1 MKKFSPPFA
10 IAMTCISIFTMII
23 MSVMDL
29 NETHMTNPL
38 WPPHAR
44 FHWAIQYF
52 SALLVS
58 MLSLFAIWSNYK
70 DKGGRLSILL
80 IGLSPLFFWGMF
92 FPALLMPG
100 TGTWP
105 DGVTPPK
112 EFPEIFKTIH
122 PNLIMACIL
131 SIVSALLTIREYK
144 MHMRQ

>member
-1 MKKFSPPFA
+1 MEKFSQPFA
-10 IAMTCISIFTMII
+10 LIMSGISIFTMII

-52 SALLVS
+52 SA
-58 MLSLFAIWSNYK
+58 MLICVLALCLIWASYEE
-70 DKGGRLSILL
+70 KGSRLSILF

-105 DGVTPPK
+105 DGVVPPK
-112 EFPEIFKTIH
+112 GFPEIFKTIH

-131 SIVSALLTIREYK
+131 SIVSVMLTIRECNMQK
-144 MHMRQ
+144 GE